1 MEAAKDTVIVEAINQ
16 SVSGTEVGPRLKEKE
31 RMRRQPTSGFGASL
45 QVKAEKHF
53 THVKPSCL
61 HRTTNVK
68 KTKVRTSPRTNEK
81 ITGRKIQVVSKKRGR
96 RGNAQIHD
104 PVAHRHLH
112 GSEPIL
118 SAAGCAAVSLSVVV
132 FR

>member
-16 SVSGTEVGPRLKEKE
+16 SVSGTEVGARLKEKE

-81 ITGRKIQVVSKKRGR
+81 ITGRKIPVVSKKRGR
-96 RGNAQIHD
+96 RGNAQVHD
-104 PVAHRHLH
+104 TLAHHHPH
-112 GSEPIL
+112 GNEPFSL
-118 SAAGCAAVSLSVVV
+118 QRGCLQ
-132 FR
+132 